1 MRIAIS
7 GLSGC
12 GSTTAC
18 TNVGKALGLKVV
30 NYTFRNLAAANF
42 LHLSEIQ
49 RLATRNREVDYLTDQ
64 QLIRLAQKEKNC
76 VVGSRLAGWLI
87 DADLSVWLE
96 APLETRAGRIAHREK
111 LPFAAVKRATAKR
124 DADNISRY
132 KKVYGIDTLDHSDF
146 DIVVNTSRLSARQ
159 VAELIVTAAKWAAA
173 NRERPANLHA
183 QRIKAIISQKL
194 KGNKLKKLG
203 LQL

>member
-1 MRIAIS
+1 MKIAIS

-18 TNVGKALGLKVV
+18 GNVGRALKLKIV
-30 NYTFRNLAAANF
+30 NYTFRQLAVANG
-42 LHLSEIQ
+42 LHLSEVHYIAA
-49 RLATRNREVDYLTDQ
+49 RHPEVDYLTDL

-96 APLETRAGRIAHREK
+96 APLETRAGRIAFREK
-111 LPFAAVKRATAKR
+111 LPFAAVKRATTKR
-124 DADNISRY
+124 DAGNIARY
-132 KKVYGIDTLDHSDF
+132 KKVYGVDTLNHSDF
-146 DIVVNTSRLSARQ
+146 DLVVNTERLSAKQ
-159 VAELIVTAAKWAAA
+159 VAELIVAAAKWAAA
-173 NRERPANLHA
+173 NRKRLPNRHA
-183 QRIKAIISQKL
+183 QRIKAIIARKL

>member
-42 LHLSEIQ
+42 LHLSEVQ
-49 RLATRNREVDYLTDQ
+49 RLAARHREIDYLTDQ
-64 QLIRLAQKEKNC
+64 RLIQLAQREKNC

-111 LPFAAVKRATAKR
+111 LPLATVKRVTAKR
-124 DADNISRY
+124 DADNIARY
-132 KKVYGIDTLDHSDF
+132 KKVYGVDTLDHSDF

-173 NRERPANLHA
+173 NRERPVNPHA